1 MQADFSEF
9 FAQDFLNFVLA
20 FAIKQ
25 SGNDSLV
32 LQGNIWLDAVHFA
45 KVCKFNFG
53 HVFVFY
59 DSIFKVHGFTCADAH
74 FDVTRAAKFPACD
87 GNGKAKQCHKGKAK
101 E

>member
-59 DSIFKVHGFTCADAH
+59 GSRFKVQGLAGTHAH
-74 FDVTRAAKFPACD
+74 F
-87 GNGKAKQCHKGKAK
+87 
-101 E
+101 